1 MSDSVVAFE
10 PTNPSRPI
18 MRSAT
23 AARACATASVPCAP
37 IICWAMRSAVD
48 QTSGW

>member
-1 MSDSVVAFE
+1 MTGSVCWFD
-10 PTNPSRPI
+10 PTKPSRPV

-23 AARACATASVPCAP
+23 AARACATARVPCAP
-37 IICWAMRSAVD
+37 IICRAIRSAVD